1 MNIPLSNPDISDFDR
16 QAVLDVLNTPAL
28 SLGPRLPEFEK
39 VFARTLGSRHAVAV
53 NSGTSALHLCVK
65 AAEIGEGDEVITT
78 PFSFVASANCA
89 LFERAWP
96 VFVDIEEET
105 YNINPFGIED
115 AITSRT
121 RAILP
126 VHVFGRPCEMDPILL
141 LARHY
146 GLYVIEDACEA
157 IGATYGGKQVG
168 TFGHTAAFAFYPNKQ
183 ITTGEGGM
191 IVTDESAVAALCRS
205 WRNQGRSETGAWLQ
219 HERLGYNYR
228 LSDINCALGLAQLK
242 QLDEILAMRNAVAGK
257 YTSLLKDR
265 VPEVIPPAPA
275 ARHSR
280 NSWFVYVVR
289 LREEFTR
296 SDRDAVLEH
305 LRAEGIGCNNYFS
318 PIHLQ
323 PFYQEMFGY
332 RKGCFPITERVAD
345 RTIALP
351 FFNRLG
357 DAQIEVV
364 CNALAQA
371 VSRLRHAVFSLS
383 QASVS

>member
-126 VHVFGRPCEMDPILL
+126 VHVFGRPCEMDPILS

-168 TFGHTAAFAFYPNKQ
+168 TFGHTAA
-183 ITTGEGGM
+183 
-191 IVTDESAVAALCRS
+191 
-205 WRNQGRSETGAWLQ
+205 
-219 HERLGYNYR
+219 
-228 LSDINCALGLAQLK
+228 
-242 QLDEILAMRNAVAGK
+242 
-257 YTSLLKDR
+257 
-265 VPEVIPPAPA
+265 
-275 ARHSR
+275 
-280 NSWFVYVVR
+280 
-289 LREEFTR
+289 
-296 SDRDAVLEH
+296 
-305 LRAEGIGCNNYFS
+305 
-318 PIHLQ
+318 
-323 PFYQEMFGY
+323 
-332 RKGCFPITERVAD
+332 
-345 RTIALP
+345 
-351 FFNRLG
+351 
-357 DAQIEVV
+357 
-364 CNALAQA
+364 
-371 VSRLRHAVFSLS
+371 
-383 QASVS
+383 